1 MLPTLPDIYWKY
13 LAHFSRDPMMLSI
26 AIVSMPSYKPT
37 LKGAREAV
45 SVSTNVFGWEWSI
58 LTISGAVWNTQLEHM
73 YNFRRKANKDA
84 DIKEGGLL
92 EH

>member
-1 MLPTLPDIYWKY
+1 
-13 LAHFSRDPMMLSI
+13 MMLSI